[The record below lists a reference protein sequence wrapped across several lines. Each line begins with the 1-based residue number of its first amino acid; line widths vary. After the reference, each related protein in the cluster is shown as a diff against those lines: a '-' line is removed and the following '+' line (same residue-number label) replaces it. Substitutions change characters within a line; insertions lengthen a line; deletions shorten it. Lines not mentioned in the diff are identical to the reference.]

1 MYITVAYNMVV
12 YRKQLEC

>member
-12 YRKQLEC
+12 YRKQL

>member
-12 YRKQLEC
+12 YKKQLEC